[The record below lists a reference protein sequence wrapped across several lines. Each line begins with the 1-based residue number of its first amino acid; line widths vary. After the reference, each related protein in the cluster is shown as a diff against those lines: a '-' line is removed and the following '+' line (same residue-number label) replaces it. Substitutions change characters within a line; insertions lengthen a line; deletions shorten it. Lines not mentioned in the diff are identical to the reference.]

1 MATPQDILN
10 AANLGRGPGGGLTA
24 TAPQPQAAQ
33 QGALNSIK
41 PSVSASEDVRTQLE
55 DRLLGRA
62 YGDENVEG
70 SLAKLGKDTQD
81 KLQKLSDF
89 YTDTAPI
96 SDGEKWLAIGQ
107 GLGGRRRRD
116 GGSSIYQA
124 ATRVGEQLLPIATKE
139 NQLKQAYKEKA
150 LTMMYESS
158 QLAYKQALQDKQTA
172 EKLLLAKTA
181 GGRYEIK
188 VGPNGMVRY
197 DKFTDAYEMID
208 PNTFYQ
214 ARLSA
219 EQRIRERFNKQ
230 DTIDRYAESY
240 GADATRQLNADM
252 QAELDKLTP
261 GAIAEFV
268 GTTQKPSAQG
278 QVPGAP
284 QPSAQNVAPSALPAA
299 PSAPQPGAGFTS
311 AVGNVLPREGGFVG
325 KDGQSGAPAN
335 FGINQAANPDV
346 DVKNLTED
354 KAKEIYK
361 TRYWDAI
368 EADKLNPAA
377 QEIAFDAA
385 VNQGQSYAKE
395 LIRKTGGD
403 PQKMIDQRR
412 RDYIK
417 IVEKDPKKI
426 NDFRGWMNRL
436 DDVAAKAGVT
446 SPTGQVPGTTGAP
459 VEEPVAET
467 ATGPTVAPKVEVAAQ
482 AKGQVPVVTSATIE
496 ANKQT
501 AKTVAEAQGKADAL
515 LIPGSPEYIK
525 LKEAQSKD
533 NEVLQRLEETSKNVM
548 GDINKL
554 IDLKVDPKTGKEIY
568 KLKPGLA
575 GSVGSMEG
583 TGWIGGV
590 KGFFNQDIAN
600 RKAFIE
606 GLKNKLSLSGLE
618 ELRKAG
624 TAPGSIT
631 EKEWPLFQSSLATM
645 TATMDEKEF
654 ASQLIKVKKAFE
666 NLQAKAR
673 INYAKKYE
681 NIGAKPDTDATDIL
695 GIRKP
700 K

>member
-172 EKLLLAKTA
+172 EKLLLAKSGGA

-188 VGPNGMVRY
+188 VGPNGMMRI
-197 DKFTDAYEMID
+197 DKTTGVAEMID

-214 ARLSA
+214 ARMSA
-219 EQRIRERFNKQ
+219 EQRVRERFNKQ

-261 GAIAEFV
+261 AAIAEFV

-385 VNQGQSYAKE
+385 VNQGQGYAKE

-482 AKGQVPVVTSATIE
+482 AKGQVPVVTSATLE

-501 AKTVAEAQGKADAL
+501 ASVIGKAKGEAIAGLPKAESTAKETLKTILELDQH
-515 LIPGSPEYIK
+515 PGK
-525 LKEAQSKD
+525 AQAVGKTAMTGMQ
-533 NEVLQRLEETSKNVM
+533 VLPFTQAGGFM
-548 GDINKL
+548 NKL
-554 IDLKVDPKTGKEIY
+554 EQLKGKSFLQAFETLKGGGQITEI
-568 KLKPGLA
+568 
-575 GSVGSMEG
+575 EG
-583 TGWIGGV
+583 TKATNAINRLNNWTSEEEFQTAVDELKDIVYSALERSYKQAGKPVPENFRSQIDAQV
-590 KGFFNQDIAN
+590 KPTPRSKGFAK
-600 RKAFIE
+600 KAPV
-606 GLKNKLSLSGLE
+606 NKAVQSQ
-618 ELRKAG
+618 
-624 TAPGSIT
+624 
-631 EKEWPLFQSSLATM
+631 FQIV
-645 TATMDEKEF
+645 DEK
-654 ASQLIKVKKAFE
+654 K
-666 NLQAKAR
+666 
-673 INYAKKYE
+673 
-681 NIGAKPDTDATDIL
+681 
-695 GIRKP
+695 
-700 K
+700 